1 MLRFRD
7 TEPQVT
13 QVSTGAASPGL
24 CPAPRELGKVLGL
37 DGEGMEEQD

>member
-7 TEPQVT
+7 TEPRAT
-13 QVSTGAASPGL
+13 QVSTGAASPDL
-24 CPAPRELGKVLGL
+24 RPAPREPGKVLGL